1 MAEPTTHTYEFK
13 AEIKKLLDIIVH
25 SLYTNR
31 DIFLRELVSN
41 ASDALDKVRFES
53 SRGTELKDADQELEI
68 RIDVD
73 KEAGTVTVSDTGIGM
88 SRDEVVANIGTIAH
102 SGTADFLAQ
111 AADDASK
118 AGSIIGQFGVGFY
131 AVFMVAAKVRLVSR
145 SWEPQEKPVEWV
157 SDGTGSYEVRLL
169 DEERPR
175 GTSIEVFIK
184 EDAREFADPERIT
197 SIIKEHSNFVSFPIY
212 VNGDRVNTIPA
223 LWREPKFNVTEE
235 QYGEFY
241 KFLTYDTRAPF
252 DTLHFAVDAPVQ
264 FTGLLFIPEQDLNAF
279 TTGYDEYGLD
289 LYVRRV
295 LIQHRNKDLIPQHL
309 GFMRGV
315 VDTEDLPLNISR
327 ETIQENVLIRK
338 MAVTITKQVYSR
350 LKKMAAEE
358 PERYAAFWR
367 THGKTFK
374 LGYGEYDN
382 RETFQELLRF
392 NASSCEDAQGLVSL
406 AEVAGRLKEGQKAI
420 YYVSGPSRES
430 VTMSP
435 HLEIFKRKGIEVLYL
450 YEPIDE
456 FVMETLGSY
465 KDTPVRSVEHADL
478 EEIGKLPDMETE
490 QTPDEELDE
499 TQQKSLEGLLGR
511 MKDILGER
519 VVDVRS
525 TGRLSTSP
533 ACLVSPD
540 GAPSS
545 QMEKILKVMSKDT
558 TPPQK
563 VLEINPG
570 HALTRNLITTFE
582 SDPEDPFLGTAV
594 EEIYDCALLLEGY
607 LTDPHQLVARTF
619 DLLGKASGWYVGGGR
634 EKSAEKD

>member
-1 MAEPTTHTYEFK
+1 M
-13 AEIKKLLDIIVH
+13 
-25 SLYTNR
+25 
-31 DIFLRELVSN
+31 
-41 ASDALDKVRFES
+41 RFES

-111 AADDASK
+111 AADNASK

-197 SIIKEHSNFVSFPIY
+197 SIIKEHSNFVSFPIH

-235 QYGEFY
+235 QYAEFY

-264 FTGLLFIPEQDLNAF
+264 FTGLLFIPEQDLNMF
-279 TTGYDEYGLD
+279 TTGYEEYGLD

-309 GFMRGV
+309 GFVRGV

-350 LKKMAAEE
+350 LKKMAAGQ
-358 PERYAAFWR
+358 PGQYAAFWR

-406 AEVAGRLKEGQKAI
+406 AEVAGRLKQGQKAI

-430 VTMSP
+430 VAMSP

-465 KDTPVRSVEHADL
+465 KDTPLRSVEHADL
-478 EEIGKLPDMETE
+478 EEIGKLPDTETE
-490 QTPDEELDE
+490 EAPAEELDA

-519 VVDVRS
+519 VADVRS

-558 TPPQK
+558 TPPKK

-570 HALTRNLITTFE
+570 HVLTRNLITTFE

-634 EKSAEKD
+634 EKTTEND